1 MNDQEQDEKYR
12 AYFADMEKEL
22 RMVLLTYFDLDEEEL
37 EELLSLSRAQ
47 KAVRLE
53 EILRHE

>member
-1 MNDQEQDEKYR
+1 MNDQEKDEKYR

-22 RMVLLTYFDLDEEEL
+22 RMVLRTYFDLDEEEL